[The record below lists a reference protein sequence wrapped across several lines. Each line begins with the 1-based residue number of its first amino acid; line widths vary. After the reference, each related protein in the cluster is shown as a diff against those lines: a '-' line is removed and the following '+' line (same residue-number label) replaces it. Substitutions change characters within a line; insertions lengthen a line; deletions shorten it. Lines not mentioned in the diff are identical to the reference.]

1 MAVLTGAKIYASD
14 YNVLQSTVS
23 TIVGVGAG
31 IYGYN
36 QTVNSSQIVAVAG
49 KYPAIKLADWIA
61 LRTDIVNA
69 YTHIGQPN
77 NLTIPSIPT
86 NAKKVTSEDYNNY
99 LAILNATY
107 AASTTTP
114 PGGQSSLVT
123 LSSRS
128 RTTAWNGTVTHSV
141 TLTWADRNSAR
152 GFFNAGG
159 QIRMSASLTG
169 YPADGSAQKNADWAK
184 LLSDMGT
191 ITLGYGNVTCSGSYT
206 QIISPPGSTN
216 TGFYFLNTT
225 STLVFQKGASTITYF
240 PNQYD
245 IYMSVSSDGS
255 VLNLSIA
262 FKDLSG
268 GNPLVD
274 ENVEGT
280 LTSTVQAYYSTGTSV
295 QSLLP
300 SVLATGP

>member
-1 MAVLTGAKIYASD
+1 MAVVQGAKIYASD

-23 TIVGVGAG
+23 TIMGTGTG

-36 QTVNSSQIVAVAG
+36 QALNSSQIVATAG
-49 KYPAIKLADWIA
+49 KYPPIRLSDWLA
-61 LRTDIVNA
+61 LRTDILNA
-69 YTHIGQPN
+69 YTHIGQPGS
-77 NLTIPSIPT
+77 LTIPPAPT
-86 NAKKVTSEDYNNY
+86 RSNKVTSTDYNNY

-114 PGGQSSLVT
+114 PSLQASLVT
-123 LSSRS
+123 LNQGV
-128 RTTAWNGTVTHSV
+128 RTTSWNGIVTHNI

-159 QIRMSASLTG
+159 EIRFSASLAN
-169 YPADGSAQKNADWAK
+169 YPVDGSSQKNADWAK

-191 ITLGYGNVTCSGSYT
+191 ISLKFGSFSNTGSYT
-206 QIISPPGSTN
+206 ILGTG
-216 TGFYFLNTT
+216 GFYGLNQT
-225 STLVFQKGASTITYF
+225 SALVFQKGSTSVTYF

-245 IYMSVSSDGS
+245 IYATINTVGN
-255 VLNLSIA
+255 VLTLSIA
-262 FKDLSG
+262 FKDLNT
-268 GNPLVD
+268 GNPVID

-280 LTSTVQAYYSTGTSV
+280 LTSTVQAYYSTGVCV
-295 QSLLP
+295 QSALP

>member
-23 TIVGVGAG
+23 TIMGVGAG

-36 QTVNSSQIVAVAG
+36 QTVNSNQIVAVGG
-49 KYPAIKLADWIA
+49 KYPPIKLSDWIA

-69 YTHIGQPN
+69 YNHIGTPG
-77 NLTIPSIPT
+77 NLTIPTVPT
-86 NAKKVTSEDYNNY
+86 NAKKVTATDYNNY

-114 PGGQSSLVT
+114 PGGQASLQT
-123 LSSRS
+123 LSIGT
-128 RTTAWNGTVTHSV
+128 RTTAWNGTVTHNI
-141 TLTWADRNSAR
+141 TLTWPDRNSAR

-159 QIRMSASLTG
+159 QIRMSASLSG

-191 ITLGYGNVTCSGSYT
+191 ITLGYGGVSSSGSYT
-206 QIISPPGSTN
+206 TISAS
-216 TGFYFLNTT
+216 TGFYQLTTT
-225 STLVFQKGASTITYF
+225 STQVFQKGASTVTYF

-245 IYMSVSSDGS
+245 IYLSTSSDGS
-255 VLNLSIA
+255 VLNVSIA
-262 FKDLSG
+262 FKDLAG
-268 GNPLVD
+268 GNPSVD

-280 LTSTVQAYYSTGTSV
+280 LTSTVQAYYSTGSNV
-295 QSLLP
+295 QSALP